1 MGGES
6 QDVAEPLAAL
16 MKENDEE
23 EEEERLEGKDAEIE
37 NRDQDAEH
45 SDQDDDGD
53 GDGES
58 LAPLR
63 SLSDE
68 DILEFAAR
76 RNLIIE
82 GSCPWTVT
90 RVDRARP
97 LGRIHRIADSYK
109 ATCSHHTMPGTT
121 CICYM
126 STPPGLDR
134 AVMVVGD
141 LIEWLG
147 KSCELTREA
156 HYAQS
161 AHLRR
166 DKYHMRIRNSGP
178 EHFGQHLMECGFFG
192 FTKHGQSARSRNQIA
207 SA

>member
-1 MGGES
+1 MTKKRRKSGWK
-6 QDVAEPLAAL
+6 A
-16 MKENDEE
+16 KTH
-23 EEEERLEGKDAEIE
+23 KW
-37 NRDQDAEH
+37 RDQDDEH
-45 SDQDDDGD
+45 SGDQDDDGD
-53 GDGES
+53 GDGEA

-63 SLSDE
+63 SLSAE

-82 GSCPWTVT
+82 GSCPSTVT
-90 RVDRARP
+90 HVDRARP

-109 ATCSHHTMPGTT
+109 ATCSHHKMPGTT
-121 CICYM
+121 RICYI
-126 STPPGLDR
+126 STPLGLDR

-161 AHLRR
+161 AHFR
-166 DKYHMRIRNSGP
+166 
-178 EHFGQHLMECGFFG
+178 
-192 FTKHGQSARSRNQIA
+192 
-207 SA
+207 